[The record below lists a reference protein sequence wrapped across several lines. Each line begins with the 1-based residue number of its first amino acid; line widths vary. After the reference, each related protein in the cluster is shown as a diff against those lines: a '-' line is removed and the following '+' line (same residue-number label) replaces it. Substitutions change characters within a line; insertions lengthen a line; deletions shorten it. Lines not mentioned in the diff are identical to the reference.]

1 MSLFIINLISLE
13 LGFFYGKKK
22 IFIDEDH
29 IIRELYKYFDSF
41 GTWILRMCSQT
52 ALLLLFLF

>member
-1 MSLFIINLISLE
+1 M
-13 LGFFYGKKK
+13 GKKK

-29 IIRELYKYFDSF
+29 IIRELYIYIDSF

-52 ALLLLFLF
+52 ALFIDY